1 MILVAALI
9 LLAIIIFA
17 SFANRWRVPLV
28 VVSLFVG
35 MLFGNDL
42 LNLGNFGQNPGD
54 YGLAQ
59 TVANS
64 ALVFVLFV
72 GGFGTK
78 MSRLRMVF
86 GPAMMLASLGVIIT
100 AVVTAF
106 SLYWLLRAVHIDID
120 GKTSALIGC
129 IIASTDAA
137 AVFSILRSRSLD
149 PKMSAAVE
157 VESATNDPMAIILTT
172 IAVGFAVASS
182 GQSLG
187 GGLVSWDKALGT
199 VGILLWKGF
208 GGLGIGL
215 LVGLVAC
222 WLSKFVTNLDKGYFY
237 IYIIAIIML
246 SFGVAEVAQ
255 ASGIL
260 SAFAAGFVMGNKNIP
275 YKSTSTTLLDAMS
288 TIGNVVIFVL
298 LGLLVFPSKFG
309 QFDVF
314 GGGILLFIILTL
326 VARPIAVFLC
336 TFWARYS
343 FKEMLFLNWGGL
355 RGAVPIV
362 LATYPAANNIE
373 KSDYIF
379 NIVFFAV
386 LLSMMIQGF
395 TITKLADKLKLA
407 VKARSRPR
415 QVMELV
421 ALHNSGMELV
431 EIDVDDEI
439 YNGEALVSAF
449 RLPRGTTI
457 TMVNRDDKIQAPTGQ
472 TMIKA
477 GDILYVLVKTEEKD
491 NAMEEILRHFRS
503 NTRSMPT
510 VTDYEEVSKRR

>member
-1 MILVAALI
+1 MILIAAVI
-9 LLAIIIFA
+9 LLAIIFFA
-17 SFANRWRVPLV
+17 SLASRWRVPLV

-35 MLFGNDL
+35 MLFGSDGL
-42 LNLGNFGQNPGD
+42 KVGNFD
-54 YGLAQ
+54 SYSLAQ
-59 TVANS
+59 QIANS
-64 ALVFVLFV
+64 ALVFVLFI

-78 MSRLRMVF
+78 MDKLKSVL
-86 GPAMMLASLGVIIT
+86 GPAMTLATLGVAVT
-100 AVVTAF
+100 AAVTAF
-106 SLYWLLRAVHIDID
+106 LLYWLLKVNWQ
-120 GKTSALIGC
+120 TSMLIGC

-172 IAVGFAVASS
+172 IAVGIASASS
-182 GQSLG
+182 SSHEIGLSLG
-187 GGLVSWDKALGT
+187 IILNLVWQVVGGV
-199 VGILLWKGF
+199 
-208 GGLGIGL
+208 GIGL
-215 LVGLVAC
+215 MVGFAAC
-222 WLSKFVTNLDKGYFY
+222 WLSRFVTDLDKGYFY

-246 SFGVAEVAQ
+246 SFGAADAAK

-260 SAFAAGFVMGNKNIP
+260 SAFFAGFVLGNTNIP
-275 YKSTSTTLLDAMS
+275 YKSTSTTLLDALS

-298 LGLLVFPSKFG
+298 LGLLVSPKEFSG
-309 QFDVF
+309 VF
-314 GGGILLFIILTL
+314 KDGILLFLILAL
-326 VARPIAVFLC
+326 VARPVAVFLC

-362 LATYPAANNIE
+362 LATYPAAVGIRDSNF
-373 KSDYIF
+373 IF

-386 LLSMMIQGF
+386 LLSMLIQGF
-395 TITKLADKLKLA
+395 TITKLADRLKLA
-407 VKARSRPR
+407 VKARSRPK

-439 YNGEALVSAF
+439 YTGEALVSSL

-457 TMVNRDDKIQAPTGQ
+457 TMLNRDDKIQAPTGQ
-472 TMIKA
+472 TEIKA

-510 VTDYEEVSKRR
+510 IADYEEVDKRR

>member
-1 MILVAALI
+1 MILAAAII
-9 LLAIIIFA
+9 LLAIIFFA
-17 SFANRWRVPLV
+17 SVANRWRVPLV

-35 MLFGNDL
+35 MLFGSDGL
-42 LNLGNFGQNPGD
+42 KIGNFDN
-54 YGLAQ
+54 YVLAQ
-59 TVANS
+59 QIANS
-64 ALVFVLFV
+64 ALVFVLFI

-78 MSRLRMVF
+78 MDKLKAVF
-86 GPAMMLASLGVIIT
+86 GPAMTLATVGVAVT
-100 AVVTAF
+100 AAVTAF
-106 SLYWLLRAVHIDID
+106 LLYWLLKINWQ
-120 GKTSALIGC
+120 TSMLIGC

-172 IAVGFAVASS
+172 IAVGIATASS
-182 GQSLG
+182 STHEIGLSLG
-187 GGLVSWDKALGT
+187 IILNLVWQVVGGV
-199 VGILLWKGF
+199 
-208 GGLGIGL
+208 GIGL
-215 LVGLVAC
+215 AVGFAAC
-222 WLSKFVTNLDKGYFY
+222 WLSRFVTNLDKGYFY
-237 IYIIAIIML
+237 IYVIAVIML
-246 SFGVAEVAQ
+246 SFGAADAAK

-260 SAFAAGFVMGNKNIP
+260 SAFFAGFVLGNTNIP
-275 YKSTSTTLLDAMS
+275 YKSTSATLLDALS

-298 LGLLVFPSKFG
+298 LGLLVSPKEFSG
-309 QFDVF
+309 VF
-314 GGGILLFIILTL
+314 KDGILLFLILAL
-326 VARPIAVFLC
+326 AARPVAVFLC

-362 LATYPAANNIE
+362 LATYPAASRIE
-373 KSDYIF
+373 GANFIF

-386 LLSMMIQGF
+386 LLSMIIQGF

-407 VKARSRPR
+407 VKARARPR

-439 YNGEALVSAF
+439 YNGEALVSSF

-457 TMVNRDDKIQAPTGQ
+457 TMINRDDNIQAPTGQ
-472 TMIKA
+472 TLIKA
-477 GDILYVLVKTEEKD
+477 GDILYVLVKTEEKY

-503 NTRSMPT
+503 NTKTMPV
-510 VTDYEEVSKRR
+510 VTDYEEVDKRR

>member
-1 MILVAALI
+1 MILAAAVI
-9 LLAIIIFA
+9 LLAIIFFA
-17 SFANRWRVPLV
+17 SVASRWRVPLV

-35 MLFGNDL
+35 MLFGSDGL
-42 LNLGNFGQNPGD
+42 KIGNFDN
-54 YGLAQ
+54 YVLAQ
-59 TVANS
+59 QIANS
-64 ALVFVLFV
+64 ALVFVLFI

-78 MSRLRMVF
+78 VDKLRSVL
-86 GPAMMLASLGVIIT
+86 GPAMTLATLGVAVT
-100 AVVTAF
+100 AAVTAF
-106 SLYWLLRAVHIDID
+106 ALYWLLKINWQ
-120 GKTSALIGC
+120 TSMLIGC

-172 IAVGFAVASS
+172 IAVGIASASS
-182 GQSLG
+182 STHASEIGDIILNLVWQVVG
-187 GGLVSWDKALGT
+187 GV
-199 VGILLWKGF
+199 
-208 GGLGIGL
+208 GIGL
-215 LVGLVAC
+215 VVGFAAC
-222 WLSKFVTNLDKGYFY
+222 WLSRFVTDLDKGYFY

-246 SFGVAEVAQ
+246 SFGAADAAK

-260 SAFAAGFVMGNKNIP
+260 SAFFAGFVLGNTNIP
-275 YKSTSTTLLDAMS
+275 YKSTSTTLLDALS

-298 LGLLVFPSKFG
+298 LGLLVSPKEFSG
-309 QFDVF
+309 VF
-314 GGGILLFIILTL
+314 KDGILLFLILAL
-326 VARPIAVFLC
+326 VARPVAVFLC

-362 LATYPAANNIE
+362 LATYPAASGIMDSNF
-373 KSDYIF
+373 IF

-407 VKARSRPR
+407 VKARSRPK

-439 YNGEALVSAF
+439 YNGDALVSSF

-457 TMVNRDDKIQAPTGQ
+457 TMINRDDKIQAPTGQ
-472 TMIKA
+472 TEVKA
-477 GDILYVLVKTEEKD
+477 GDILYVLVRTEEKY

-503 NTRSMPT
+503 NTRTMPT
-510 VTDYEEVSKRR
+510 VADYDEVSKRR

>member
-1 MILVAALI
+1 MILAAAII
-9 LLAIIIFA
+9 LLAIIFFA
-17 SFANRWRVPLV
+17 SVASRWRVPLV

-35 MLFGNDL
+35 MLFGSDGL
-42 LNLGNFGQNPGD
+42 KVGNFDN
-54 YGLAQ
+54 YSLAQ
-59 TVANS
+59 QIANS
-64 ALVFVLFV
+64 ALVFVLFI

-78 MSRLRMVF
+78 VDKLKTVLW
-86 GPAMMLASLGVIIT
+86 PAMTLATVGVVIT

-106 SLYWLLRAVHIDID
+106 CLNWLLKFPLHMSV
-120 GKTSALIGC
+120 LIGC

-137 AVFSILRSRSLD
+137 AVFSIFRSRALN

-172 IAVGFAVASS
+172 IAVSMATASTAGS
-182 GQSLG
+182 ANEIGLSFGIILNLVWQVVG
-187 GGLVSWDKALGT
+187 GV
-199 VGILLWKGF
+199 
-208 GGLGIGL
+208 GIGL
-215 LVGLVAC
+215 IVGFSAY
-222 WLSKFVTNLDKGYFY
+222 WMSRFVTDLDKGYFY

-246 SFGVAEVAQ
+246 SFGAADAAK

-260 SAFAAGFVMGNKNIP
+260 SAFFAGFVLGNTNIP
-275 YKSTSTTLLDAMS
+275 YKSTSATLLDALS

-298 LGLLVFPSKFG
+298 LGLLVSPK
-309 QFDVF
+309 QFSGVF
-314 GGGILLFIILTL
+314 TNGIFLFLILAL
-326 VARPIAVFLC
+326 VARPVAVFLC

-362 LATYPAANNIE
+362 LATYPAANGI
-373 KSDYIF
+373 KGADFIF

-386 LLSMMIQGF
+386 LLSMLIQGF

-431 EIDVDDEI
+431 EIDVDDDI
-439 YNGEALVSAF
+439 YNGEALVSSF
-449 RLPRGTTI
+449 HLPRGTTI
-457 TMVNRDDKIQAPTGQ
+457 TMINRDDKIQAPTGQ
-472 TMIKA
+472 TVIKA
-477 GDILYVLVKTEEKD
+477 GDILYVLVKTGEKD

-503 NTRSMPT
+503 NTRSMPII
-510 VTDYEEVSKRR
+510 TDYEEVAKRR

>member
-1 MILVAALI
+1 MILAAAVI
-9 LLAIIIFA
+9 LLAIIFFA
-17 SFANRWRVPLV
+17 SVASRWRVPLV
-28 VVSLFVG
+28 VISLFVG
-35 MLFGNDL
+35 MLFGSDVL
-42 LNLGNFGQNPGD
+42 KVGNFDN
-54 YGLAQ
+54 YTLAQ
-59 TVANS
+59 QIANS
-64 ALVFVLFV
+64 ALVFVLFI

-78 MSRLRMVF
+78 MDKLRSVL
-86 GPAMMLASLGVIIT
+86 GPAMTLATVGVAVT
-100 AVVTAF
+100 AAVTAF
-106 SLYWLLRAVHIDID
+106 LLYWLLKINWQ
-120 GKTSALIGC
+120 TSMLIGC

-172 IAVGFAVASS
+172 IAVGIASASS
-182 GQSLG
+182 STHASEIGDIILTLVRQVVG
-187 GGLVSWDKALGT
+187 GV
-199 VGILLWKGF
+199 
-208 GGLGIGL
+208 GIGL
-215 LVGLVAC
+215 VVGFAAC
-222 WLSKFVTNLDKGYFY
+222 WLSRFVTNLDKGYFY

-246 SFGVAEVAQ
+246 SYGAADAAK

-260 SAFAAGFVMGNKNIP
+260 SAFFAGFVLGNTNIP
-275 YKSTSTTLLDAMS
+275 YKSTSTTLLDALS

-298 LGLLVFPSKFG
+298 LGLLVSPSEFSG
-309 QFDVF
+309 VF
-314 GGGILLFIILTL
+314 KDGILLFLILAL
-326 VARPIAVFLC
+326 VARPVAVFLC

-362 LATYPAANNIE
+362 LATYPASLIKNPDFKDANF
-373 KSDYIF
+373 IF

-386 LLSMMIQGF
+386 LLSMLIQGF

-439 YNGEALVSAF
+439 YNGEALVSSF

-457 TMVNRDDKIQAPTGQ
+457 TMINRDDKIQAPTGQ
-472 TMIKA
+472 TEVKA

-503 NTRSMPT
+503 NTRTMPT
-510 VTDYEEVSKRR
+510 VADYDEVSKRR

>member
-1 MILVAALI
+1 MILAAAVI
-9 LLAIIIFA
+9 LLAIIFFA
-17 SFANRWRVPLV
+17 SVASRWRVPLV
-28 VVSLFVG
+28 VISLFVG
-35 MLFGNDL
+35 MLFGSDGL
-42 LNLGNFGQNPGD
+42 KVGNFDN
-54 YGLAQ
+54 YVLAQ
-59 TVANS
+59 QIANA
-64 ALVFVLFV
+64 ALVFVLFI

-78 MSRLRMVF
+78 MDKLKSVF
-86 GPAMMLASLGVIIT
+86 GPAMTLATLGV
-100 AVVTAF
+100 AVTAAVTALA
-106 SLYWLLRAVHIDID
+106 LYWLLKINWQTAM
-120 GKTSALIGC
+120 LIGC

-172 IAVGFAVASS
+172 IAVGIATSS
-182 GQSLG
+182 SPSSSEIGMTFGIVLNLVWQVVG
-187 GGLVSWDKALGT
+187 GV
-199 VGILLWKGF
+199 
-208 GGLGIGL
+208 GIGL
-215 LVGLVAC
+215 LVGKVAY
-222 WLSKFVTNLDKGYFY
+222 WLSKSKFVTDLDKGYFY
-237 IYIIAIIML
+237 IFVIAIIML
-246 SFGVAEVAQ
+246 SFGAADAVK

-260 SAFAAGFVMGNKNIP
+260 SAFFAGFVLGNANIP
-275 YKSTSTTLLDAMS
+275 YKSTSTTLLDALS

-298 LGLLVFPSKFG
+298 LGLLVSPKEFSG
-309 QFDVF
+309 VF
-314 GGGILLFIILTL
+314 RDGILLFLILAIL
-326 VARPIAVFLC
+326 ARPIAVFLC

-362 LATYPAANNIE
+362 LATYPAANRIE
-373 KSDYIF
+373 GANYIF

-407 VKARSRPR
+407 VKAKARPR

-431 EIDVDDEI
+431 EIDVADEI
-439 YNGEALVSAF
+439 YNGEALVSSL

-457 TMVNRDDKIQAPTGQ
+457 TMINRDDNIQAPTGQ
-472 TMIKA
+472 TLIKA
-477 GDILYVLVKTEEKD
+477 GDILYVLVKTEEKE

-503 NTRSMPT
+503 NTKSMPI
-510 VTDYEEVSKRR
+510 VTDYEEVEKRR